1 MDSTDLRGREEISRW
16 RVYAWGVLAVLTCP
30 CHLPL
35 IALALAG
42 TSAGALLGEHWWIAA
57 FALTTLFLITLSRA
71 TRPIWSRT

>member
-1 MDSTDLRGREEISRW
+1 MDSTGFGRHPETPRW

-42 TSAGALLGEHWWIAA
+42 TSAGALLGEHWWIVAS
-57 FALTTLFLITLSRA
+57 ALTALFLTTLSRA
-71 TRPIWSRT
+71 LRAIWNRT